1 MSSETVIDLVHVIDD
16 LLESVQRSALIMKD
30 GRNAA
35 GLRALCIGL
44 SERAEKIDG
53 ADVDTLY
60 AMVHESC
67 LETAAS
73 LAVLT
78 QQPITEEAGHS
89 GSN

>member
-1 MSSETVIDLVHVIDD
+1 
-16 LLESVQRSALIMKD
+16 MKE
-30 GRNAA
+30 GRNTA
-35 GLRALCIGL
+35 GLKALCLGL
-44 SERAEKIDG
+44 SERAERIDG

-78 QQPITEEAGHS
+78 HQPKTEEAGHS